1 MDRIDQKIFAVDVVD
16 INVVGIGPTYRPTLR
31 EAEPIAT
38 ELETRLAAY
47 DYRMAHFEGVFMA
60 EVRVELS
67 VRNPTVLDR
76 AVFDSR
82 FSRLSRF
89 SMFCGT
95 GIFIF
100 LRGVCS
106 LGSIRVLGRLVL
118 FGRLSLLVMGRRLCV
133 LGRLGF
139 LLGLGRGLSIFGR
152 LRFFLGR
159 GLSAFSRL
167 GILRVFFL
175 ERLGGR
181 GSTEDQKQN
190 RCAENCTDASK
201 SFHQR
206 ASVRVFEY
214 LPTRLENVGQLASLA
229 SPAI

>member
-133 LGRLGF
+133 LGG
-139 LLGLGRGLSIFGR
+139 
-152 LRFFLGR
+152 LRFSRGR

-167 GILRVFFL
+167 GILRLFFL

-190 RCAENCTDASK
+190 RCAENC
-201 SFHQR
+201 
-206 ASVRVFEY
+206 
-214 LPTRLENVGQLASLA
+214 
-229 SPAI
+229 